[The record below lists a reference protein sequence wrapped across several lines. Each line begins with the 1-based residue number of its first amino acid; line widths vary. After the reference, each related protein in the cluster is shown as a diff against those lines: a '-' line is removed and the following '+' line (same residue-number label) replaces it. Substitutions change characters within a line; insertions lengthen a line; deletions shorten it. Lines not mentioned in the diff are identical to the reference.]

1 MATAGGLGYGVQNPP
16 MEVSRDQDLVAD
28 LQSQLVSLRH
38 RVEELEREKERL
50 LSRISRCRCS
60 KEEDVTFLSNATVS
74 SERTLQEDQQNELH
88 ATENSEP
95 AMICSSD
102 HPFMSCSNSVKDEI
116 TQANGFHAENTAKF
130 IKHESREETG
140 CHLRT
145 VHHFAK
151 RYVALKIMYFGQRFY
166 GFASEAQMNPTVES
180 EIFKALERTKL
191 LVGKKEDSNYSR
203 CGRTDKGVSSNG
215 QVISLYLRS
224 NLKGI
229 GANSKKEESTSE
241 EKCEIDYVKVLNKV
255 LPKDIRV
262 LGWCPVSTDFHAR
275 FSCLSREYRYL
286 FWKGTLDILAMQE
299 AAKKFIGEHDFR
311 NFCKMDAANVNNYKR
326 HITIFDISSS
336 NKRFSDNELWA
347 MTIKGSAFLW
357 HQVRCMVAVL
367 FMIGQ
372 GLESPNIVDVLLDT
386 NNTWRKPQYNMAPEL
401 PLILCFC
408 KFKNVNFICSSD
420 ASRALHEHLKN
431 EFQSYMMQAAIFHEA
446 LGCLP
451 IPDESSAEP
460 GRKKKGHIPL
470 MLRPTEPSYDERRA
484 KLNAKAT
491 HKRSPNCPEKIN
503 HEPN

>member
-1 MATAGGLGYGVQNPP
+1 MATEGGLRYGVQDHP
-16 MEVSRDQDLVAD
+16 MEVSKGHDLVAV
-28 LQSQLVSLRH
+28 LQSQLASIGN
-38 RVEELEREKERL
+38 RVEELEKENERL

-60 KEEDVTFLSNATVS
+60 KEEDATFPSNAATS
-74 SERTLQEDQQNELH
+74 LEGALQEDQQNELH
-88 ATENSEP
+88 AAENSEL
-95 AMICSSD
+95 AKISSSN
-102 HPFMSCSNSVKDEI
+102 HLFMSSSNSVKDEI
-116 TQANGFHAENTAKF
+116 TQANGFHVENTAKF
-130 IKHESREETG
+130 IKHESREEPG
-140 CHLRT
+140 HHPRT

-151 RYVALKIMYFGQRFY
+151 RYIALKIMYFGQRFY
-166 GFASEAQMNPTVES
+166 GFASEAQMTPTVES

-191 LVGKKEDSNYSR
+191 LVGKKEDSHYSR
-203 CGRTDKGVSSNG
+203 CGRTDKGVSSTG

-224 NLKGI
+224 CLKGV
-229 GANSKKEESTSE
+229 GANSKSEESTSE

-286 FWKGTLDILAMQE
+286 FWKGNLDIVAMQE

-347 MTIKGSAFLW
+347 MTIRGSAFLW

-386 NNTWRKPQYNMAPEL
+386 DNTWRKPQYNMAPEL
-401 PLILCFC
+401 PLILHFC
-408 KFKNVNFICSSD
+408 KFESVNFICSSD
-420 ASRALHEHLKN
+420 ASRVLHEHLKN
-431 EFQSYMMQAAIFHEA
+431 EFRSYMMQAAIFHEA

-451 IPDESSAEP
+451 IPDGSSAEA

-470 MLRPTEPSYDERRA
+470 MLSPTEPSYDERRA

-491 HKRSPNCPEKIN
+491 HKSLPNYLDKRN
-503 HEPN
+503 HEAN

>member
-1 MATAGGLGYGVQNPP
+1 MARAGGLGYGVQDPP
-16 MEVSRDQDLVAD
+16 MELSNDQDLVVD

-74 SERTLQEDQQNELH
+74 SERTLREDQQNVLH

-95 AMICSSD
+95 AKICSSD
-102 HPFMSCSNSVKDEI
+102 HPFMSCSNSVKDDI
-116 TQANGFHAENTAKF
+116 TQANGFHVENTAKF
-130 IKHESREETG
+130 VKHESTEEPG

-180 EIFKALERTKL
+180 EIFKGLERTKL
-191 LVGKKEDSNYSR
+191 LVGQKEDSNYSR
-203 CGRTDKGVSSNG
+203 CGRTDKGVSSTG
-215 QVISLYLRS
+215 QVVSLYLRS

-229 GANSKKEESTSE
+229 GANNKHEEPTSE

-286 FWKGTLDILAMQE
+286 FWKGNLDILAMQE

-372 GLESPNIVDVLLDT
+372 GLESTNIVDVLLDT
-386 NNTWRKPQYNMAPEL
+386 HNTWRKPQYNMAPEL

-408 KFKNVNFICSSD
+408 KFENVNFTCSSD
-420 ASRALHEHLKN
+420 ASRALHKHLKN

-451 IPDESSAEP
+451 IPDESSTEP

-491 HKRSPNCPEKIN
+491 HKSSPNCPEKLN
-503 HEPN
+503 HEAN